1 VRIHTDAERAAF
13 GDKSGEAFTVGT
25 ADQVLLS
32 KALEAV
38 SRFRSST
45 SAGPL
50 YM

>member
-13 GDKSGEAFTVGT
+13 GDKSGEAFTVG

-32 KALEAV
+32 TALEAV

-50 YM
+50 